1 LKNIWLVAIIT
12 GNTAPSSTRRDSTFT
27 MYDCI
32 LITGGAGFVGSTL
45 AIALTQCLPDT
56 RIVALDNLHRR
67 GSELNLARLA
77 RAGVHFVHGDIRA
90 HEDVLALV
98 PEAPGLL
105 IECSAEPSAQAG
117 YGGAPEYV
125 IQTNLVGCFH
135 CLELARHVKAD
146 VIFMSTSRVYP
157 FEALNNLP
165 FIEEETRF
173 TLAAEQTTA
182 GTSAAGISEA
192 FPLAGARS
200 LYGMT
205 KLAAELM
212 VEEYADAYGLRYIIN
227 RCGLLTG
234 PWQMAKADQ
243 GVMVLWMAAHYF
255 RRGLSYIGFQGT
267 GKQVRDVLHI
277 DDCCDLLV
285 DQIQHFALYNGR
297 CYNVGGGL
305 DNSLSLQE
313 TTRLCTEITGNT
325 IPISSSATPRPAD
338 VRLYISDH
346 RLISSVNGWRPRW
359 DTCSTLTDIL
369 HWLRSEEHQVRPLF
383 VSS

>member
-1 LKNIWLVAIIT
+1 
-12 GNTAPSSTRRDSTFT
+12 
-27 MYDCI
+27 M

-45 AIALTQCLPDT
+45 AIVLKQRFPNA
-56 RIVALDNLHRR
+56 RIMVLDNLHRR
-67 GSELNLARLA
+67 GAELNLARLA
-77 RAGVHFVHGDIRA
+77 RMGVRFVHGDIRSP
-90 HEDVLALV
+90 EDLMALL
-98 PEAPGLL
+98 PDAPGLI

-117 YGGAPEYV
+117 YGGSPEYV
-125 IQTNLVGCFH
+125 IRTNLMGCFH
-135 CLELARHVKAD
+135 CLELARHAKAD
-146 VIFMSTSRVYP
+146 VIFISTSRVYP

-182 GTSAAGISEA
+182 GVSAAGISEA
-192 FPLAGARS
+192 FPLPGARS

-234 PWQMAKADQ
+234 PWQMARSDQ
-243 GVMVLWMAAHYF
+243 GVMALWMAAHYF

-277 DDCCDLLV
+277 DDFCDLLV
-285 DQIQHFALYNGR
+285 DQIRHFALYSSR

-305 DNSLSLQE
+305 SNSLSLQE
-313 TTRLCTEITGNT
+313 TTRLCAEITGNI
-325 IPISSSATPRPAD
+325 IPLSSSATTRPAD

-346 RLISSVNGWRPRW
+346 RLISSVNGWRPRR
-359 DTCSTLTDIL
+359 DTLVLCHTEKF
-369 HWLRSEEHQVRPLF
+369 R
-383 VSS
+383 

>member
-1 LKNIWLVAIIT
+1 
-12 GNTAPSSTRRDSTFT
+12 

-32 LITGGAGFVGSTL
+32 LITGGAGFAGSTL
-45 AIALTQCLPDT
+45 AIALKQHLPDT
-56 RIVALDNLHRR
+56 RVIALDNLHRR
-67 GSELNLARLA
+67 GSELNLGRLA
-77 RAGVHFVHGDIRA
+77 QADVQFIHGDIRA
-90 HEDVLALV
+90 REDLLTLV
-98 PEAPGLL
+98 PEVPGLL

-117 YGGAPEYV
+117 YGGSPEYV

-146 VIFMSTSRVYP
+146 IIFISTSRVYP

-173 TLAAEQTTA
+173 TLATEQTTA

-243 GVMVLWMAAHYF
+243 GVMALWMAAHYF
-255 RRGLSYIGFQGT
+255 RRGLAYIGFQGA

-277 DDCCDLLV
+277 DDFCGLLV
-285 DQIQHFALYNGR
+285 DQIQHFALYSGW

-305 DNSLSLQE
+305 SNSLSLQE
-313 TTRLCTEITGNT
+313 TTRLCTEITGNS
-325 IPISSSATPRPAD
+325 IPLASSTATRPAD

-346 RLISSVNGWRPRW
+346 RLTSSINDWRPRR
-359 DTCSTLTDIL
+359 DTRATLTDL
-369 HWLRSEEHQVRPLF
+369 FSWLRSEEHRVRPLF